1 MDITAVLAILD
12 PEGKGGRRKAD
23 DVANA
28 VRNLAPHVEAAAIPE
43 LVLDTILRG
52 DQLGAWS
59 ATRTATVRRGR
70 VTLPKS
76 VLLHASLLSD
86 SLRPVGVPLRDEL
99 APWAAGL
106 ALSAAQR
113 SLLLAVNDWLRRTDG
128 GNVPV
133 IAAAERAYELVR
145 DEKAFD
151 STPPRGGAKL
161 WGPGRLTFPLL
172 RCERVPTPLTW
183 EPVSAV
189 IGAPG
194 PVICVEN
201 HATFRTL
208 LRCQRAL
215 QAPAWVAV
223 AWIQGRNIAPLES
236 LPDLP
241 FTVTRLDYLGDLDAA
256 GLAIAAAACATAE
269 RNGVA
274 AQPAA
279 DLWALLLS
287 QPSRPG
293 GGPVSQTDARKL
305 TEWLPESLRDPACEL
320 LASGHVIPQEAL
332 RFDILVKAFS
342 AVPGETTAP
351 LPGGECRSVSRSE
364 ARGEFPV
371 GFGHAVWQVGGTEQA
386 GFEDFLR
393 IKCQAIQSADE
404 NGFVVDLDAV
414 LEAAADFQQPAGLD
428 GETGFLADLAGDGV
442 LVPFAL
448 VGVAGGEAPLA
459 AGRPEPVTEQQDA
472 PLVVADDA
480 GDAADELRVH

>member
-12 PEGKGGRRKAD
+12 PDGKGGRRYAD
-23 DVANA
+23 EIANA
-28 VRNLAPHVEAAAIPE
+28 VRDLAPHVEAAAIPE

-59 ATRTATVRRGR
+59 ATRTTTVRRGR
-70 VTLPKS
+70 ITLPKS
-76 VLLHASLLSD
+76 VLLHAASLPSD
-86 SLRPVGVPLRDEL
+86 SLRPVDVPLRDEL

-113 SLLLAVNDWLRRTDG
+113 GLLLAVNDWLRRTDG

-151 STPPRGGAKL
+151 SSPPRGGTKL

-172 RCERVPTPLTW
+172 RCERLPTPLTW
-183 EPVSAV
+183 EPVKTV

-208 LRCQRAL
+208 LRCLRAVHS
-215 QAPAWVAV
+215 PDWVAV

-256 GLAIAAAACATAE
+256 GLAIAATACVTAE

-279 DLWALLLS
+279 ELWALLLS

-293 GGPVSQTDARKL
+293 RGATSQADARKL
-305 TEWLPESLRDPACEL
+305 TEWLPVPLRDPACEL

-332 RFDILVKAFS
+332 RFDILTEAFS
-342 AVPGETTAP
+342 T
-351 LPGGECRSVSRSE
+351 
-364 ARGEFPV
+364 
-371 GFGHAVWQVGGTEQA
+371 
-386 GFEDFLR
+386 
-393 IKCQAIQSADE
+393 
-404 NGFVVDLDAV
+404 
-414 LEAAADFQQPAGLD
+414 
-428 GETGFLADLAGDGV
+428 LAEGD
-442 LVPFAL
+442 
-448 VGVAGGEAPLA
+448 
-459 AGRPEPVTEQQDA
+459 D
-472 PLVVADDA
+472 
-480 GDAADELRVH
+480 